1 MTETTTQEIEDAL
14 QALSLTSSATPN
26 PSAIKTLST
35 ASRTSEATREAL
47 NNPSIIRNIIETI
60 EISLTTDLETT
71 DQALRLLANACVS
84 TSTADSQ
91 PGPRDHITAIGFS
104 WAIQCLS
111 SQISSD
117 EDIRILTTKVLRN
130 ICSEHESSQK
140 KCYEEKVHFAL
151 VGFLQNVLV
160 SREETG
166 EGGREDVDAGVDV
179 LFTIM
184 GQKGTLEPKL
194 NERLPKD
201 VLEGVLV
208 LSDLWTGDG
217 EDDDVESFATIAET
231 ELVFL
236 RDEVVQ
242 TQIVE
247 ERQFEKVW
255 ALLEKIENVIGE
267 LKRAESRV
275 TEVGSGDERPLPPYC
290 QNGDLEEDLKLLVPL
305 QASLVWCLSDIAANP
320 AFSAAYAWDG
330 EQMQFLLHVIQ
341 AAADNARGQTRQ
353 KYPAGFVGTSAAGQK
368 FNAACQVLG
377 NLLWA
382 QKEPQQCAR
391 LVDDEGLHKDL
402 IDIIALG
409 GYDAAFPD
417 TLHSIAGLLIQLS
430 RPSLEAREAIGSYG
444 PASDAIERLC
454 RHERPEI
461 KQGGIKLVKALGRDC
476 HANQRRFA
484 DLAGVAMAGLQ
495 PSSGDHSG
503 DTDSV
508 MATDGQS

>member
-1 MTETTTQEIEDAL
+1 MTEINPREIEDAL
-14 QALSLTSSATPN
+14 QALSLTSSPI
-26 PSAIKTLST
+26 PSAIKILST
-35 ASRTSEATREAL
+35 ASKTSESTRQAL
-47 NNPSIIRNIIETI
+47 NNPSIIRKIIETI
-60 EISLTTDLETT
+60 EVSLTTDLETT

-84 TSTADSQ
+84 ASYE

-111 SQISSD
+111 PQISSD
-117 EDIRILTTKVLRN
+117 KDIRILTAKVLRN

-151 VGFLQNVLV
+151 VRFLQHVLIARGQKQDDG
-160 SREETG
+160 S
-166 EGGREDVDAGVDV
+166 EDVDAGVDV

-184 GQKGTLEPKL
+184 GQKSTLEPKL
-194 NERLPKD
+194 SEQLPKD
-201 VLEGVLV
+201 VLEGVLS
-208 LSDLWTGDG
+208 LSDLWTGEG
-217 EDDDVESFATIAET
+217 EDDDVESFATVAET

-242 TQIVE
+242 TQVVE
-247 ERQFEKVW
+247 EKQFEKVW
-255 ALLEKIENVIGE
+255 ELLEKIEKVIGK
-267 LKRAESRV
+267 LKRAGSRV

-290 QNGDLEEDLKLLVPL
+290 QSGDLEEDLKLLVPL
-305 QASLVWCLSDIAANP
+305 QASLVWCLSDTAANP
-320 AFSAAYAWDG
+320 AFSATYAWDG
-330 EQMQFLLHVIQ
+330 EQMQVLFHVIQ
-341 AAADNARGQTRQ
+341 AAADNARGQRRQ
-353 KYPAGFVGTSAAGQK
+353 IYPPEYAGTSAAGQK

-382 QKEPQQCAR
+382 QKEPQQYAR
-391 LVDDEGLHKDL
+391 LVADEEVHTDL
-402 IDIIALG
+402 IDIVALG

-430 RPSLEAREAIGSYG
+430 RPSVDAREAIGSYG

-508 MATDGQS
+508 MATDGPS

>member
-1 MTETTTQEIEDAL
+1 MRETHTQEIEDAL
-14 QALSLTSSATPN
+14 QALSLTSSPT
-26 PSAIKTLST
+26 PSAIKILST
-35 ASRTSEATREAL
+35 ASKTSSSTRQAL
-47 NNPSIIRNIIETI
+47 NSPSIIRNIVETI

-84 TSTADSQ
+84 STSTADSQ
-91 PGPRDHITAIGFS
+91 PGPRDHITATGFS

-111 SQISSD
+111 PQISSD
-117 EDIRILTTKVLRN
+117 ENIRILTTKVLRN

-140 KCYEEKVHFAL
+140 KCYEERVHFAL
-151 VGFLQNVLV
+151 VRFLQHAVT
-160 SREETG
+160 SRG
-166 EGGREDVDAGVDV
+166 ESGEWAGEDVNAGVDV

-184 GQKGTLEPKL
+184 GQKSTREPKL
-194 NERLPKD
+194 NARLPRD
-201 VLEGVLV
+201 VLEGVLS
-208 LSDLWTGDG
+208 LSGLWTGEG
-217 EDDDVESFATIAET
+217 EDDDVETFATIAET

-236 RDEVVQ
+236 RDEIVQ

-247 ERQFEKVW
+247 EKQFENVW
-255 ALLEKIENVIGE
+255 ELLEKIENVMGE
-267 LKRAESRV
+267 LKRAGRRI
-275 TEVGSGDERPLPPYC
+275 TEVGNGDKRPLPSYC
-290 QNGDLEEDLKLLVPL
+290 QNGDVEEDVKLLVPL
-305 QASLVWCLSDIAANP
+305 QASLVWCLSDIAADP

-330 EQMQFLLHVIQ
+330 EQMHFLLHVMQ
-341 AAADNARGQTRQ
+341 VAADNARGQQRQ
-353 KYPAGFVGTSAAGQK
+353 IYPPEFAGVSAAGQK

-382 QKEPQQCAR
+382 QKEPQQYAR
-391 LVDDEGLHKDL
+391 LVDGEDLHKDL
-402 IDIIALG
+402 IDMIALG
-409 GYDAAFPD
+409 GYDASFPD

-430 RPSLEAREAIGSYG
+430 RPSVEAREAIGSYG
-444 PASDAIERLC
+444 PASDAMERLC

-508 MATDGQS
+508 MATDGPS